1 MVLYNDRLAVALR
14 RYRAEMRCRRLRW
27 RRVGV
32 IAERRWQVAHQGGAH
47 GAAARERVGA
57 DDAARLLGRP

>member
-1 MVLYNDRLAVALR
+1 MYNNRLAVALR

-32 IAERRWQVAHQGGAH
+32 LDERRWHVAHPGGAH
-47 GAAARERVGA
+47 GAAARERVGG
-57 DDAARLLGRP
+57 DDAARRLGRP